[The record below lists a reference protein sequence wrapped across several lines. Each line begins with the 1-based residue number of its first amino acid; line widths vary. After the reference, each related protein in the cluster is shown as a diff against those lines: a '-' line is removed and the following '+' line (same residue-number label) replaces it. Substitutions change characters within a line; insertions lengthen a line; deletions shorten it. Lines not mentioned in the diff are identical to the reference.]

1 MPDSPLSDSS
11 EVLNIS
17 LSVNAKKINDTVNI
31 TRIQVVKAVNRIAT
45 ATITLLD
52 GDMPESTF
60 PISDTDDFSPG
71 NKVEISAGY
80 GSETEKIFAGII
92 IKHGIN
98 ISSNNESTLVIECKD
113 EAVKMTIGRKNANFI
128 QQSIK
133 DKDIFSTIL
142 SAYPGLKSKISDT
155 TPQLAGLVQYNVTD
169 WDFLVARAEANA
181 MLVMVSDG
189 TVTIEK
195 PDLSKSAKLIVT
207 YGQDMLAFSA
217 ELDARFQYSK
227 VTSTGWD
234 VADLKVVEETVSA
247 IKNNADRD
255 KKNGD
260 LSEVV
265 KLDNFRL
272 QSQTASSQESL
283 KEWANSQQSKSQ
295 LSLLRGYV
303 KFQGS
308 AKAEIGSMLEL
319 KGVGARF
326 SGNVFISAI
335 EHEISDGNWTTE
347 TEFGCSS
354 HWFTESENIV
364 SPAASGLIP
373 GVEGLQIG
381 IVKKLDED
389 PEKQYRIQVS
399 VPLLEAENEGVWA
412 RMAHFNAS
420 SSCGSFVIPEIGDEV
435 VLGYFN
441 NDPSSP
447 VILGS
452 LYSPKNKAPLELT
465 AENYIKSFTT
475 KTKLKLQFDD
485 ENKVITLETPG
496 GHSFVMDDSNQ
507 NIVITDSNKNII
519 EMNSSGISMNSPGD
533 ISLQADGKISLN
545 ATGNIEASATADVT
559 VDGMNIKNN
568 AKTAYSANGSA
579 SAELTAS
586 GTTTIKGAMVMI
598 N

>member
-1 MPDSPLSDSS
+1 MPDSPLLDSS

-17 LSVNAKKINDTVNI
+17 LSVNGEKINDAVNI
-31 TRIQVVKAVNRIAT
+31 IRIHVVKAVNRIAT

-80 GSETEKIFAGII
+80 GSETKKIFTGII

-98 ISSNNESTLVIECKD
+98 ISSNNESTLQIECKD
-113 EAVKMTIGRKNANFI
+113 KAVKMTIGRKNANFI
-128 QQSIK
+128 QESIK
-133 DKDIFSTIL
+133 DRDIFSTIL
-142 SAYPGLKSKISDT
+142 SAYPDLKSKISDT

-195 PDLSKSAKLIVT
+195 PDLSKAPLLTVT
-207 YGQDMLAFSA
+207 YGQDILAFSA
-217 ELDARFQYSK
+217 ELDARYQYSK

-234 VADLKVVEETVSA
+234 IADLKVVEESVSA
-247 IKNNADRD
+247 IKGNADRD
-255 KKNGD
+255 EKNGD

-265 KLDNFRL
+265 KLDDFRL
-272 QSQTASSQESL
+272 QSPTASDQQSL
-283 KEWANSQQSKSQ
+283 KEWASSQQTKSQ

-303 KFQGS
+303 QFQGS
-308 AKAEIGSMLEL
+308 AKVEIGSMLEL

-354 HWFTESENIV
+354 HWFTETENIV

-373 GVEGLQIG
+373 AVEGLQIG

-389 PEKQYRIQVS
+389 PEQQYRIQVS
-399 VPLLEAENEGVWA
+399 VPLLQAENEGVWA
-412 RMAHFNAS
+412 RMAHFHAS
-420 SSCGSFVIPEIGDEV
+420 SSVGSFIIPEVGDEV

-452 LYSPKNKAPLELT
+452 LYSPKNKAALELT

-475 KTKLKLQFDD
+475 KTELKLQFDD
-485 ENKVITLETPG
+485 ENKAITLETPG
-496 GHSFVMDDSNQ
+496 GHSFVMDDNNQ

-519 EMNSSGISMNSPGD
+519 EMNSSGISMTSPGD
-533 ISLQADGKISLN
+533 ISLQADGKISMT

-586 GTTTIKGAMVMI
+586 GTATIKGAMVMI